1 MHPRHSELWHPG
13 VVLYELNP
21 LSFCDSNG
29 DGFGDIRGIISKLD
43 YLRGTTTALGV
54 GALSLMPIYSSPMAD
69 WGYDVADQTAI
80 DPRFGTMEDFDDL
93 AEGVHGRG
101 MRLVMDF
108 VALNTSITHP
118 WFEEARRSLDSEKRD
133 WYIWADSKNG
143 KLPNNWLSMC
153 GRSAWTL
160 DSITGQYYMH
170 TYLPEEP
177 DLNWRNPELRAE
189 MLKVMRFWLDKGVD
203 GFRIPGLISLL
214 KDRQLRDDPDNPDYK
229 EGESKPRDRYLRLHS
244 GGQLEVKDVAE
255 AFCSLIGHKPEEGV
269 LADIYLDAPALNQ
282 VFDVC
287 ARHPAHGSSHLD
299 LTALKWSV
307 ASFRSFID
315 EYEAMMG
322 QDAWPS
328 YTLGRADKHRLVSRF
343 GEDKSKLLGMM
354 QLTLRGMPVIYFGDE
369 LGLPDGKVPKEQAR
383 ALPELSDPNC
393 DLGHDYSRTPMPWNS
408 DREAGFTSG
417 TPWLP
422 IDGKA
427 RSLSVEI
434 QQAQPDSMLSMYKQ
448 LIHLRR
454 TSPALGSGEYRSIDT
469 GNDEVFGYLREH
481 EMQRYLVILN
491 FSSRS
496 QVVSF
501 HGRIGSWVAGTHTV
515 DGDGRQSTPAKIE
528 LTPYEG
534 RVFETRRET
543 FK

>member
-43 YLRGTTTALGV
+43 YLKGTSTALGV
-54 GALSLMPIYSSPMAD
+54 GALGLMPIYSSPMAD
-69 WGYDVADQTAI
+69 WGYDVADQKAI
-80 DPRFGTMEDFDDL
+80 DPRFGTMEDFEDL
-93 AEGVHGRG
+93 IDGVHARG

-108 VALNTSITHP
+108 VALNTSITHA
-118 WFEEARRSLDSEKRD
+118 WFEESCKSRDSDKRD
-133 WYIWADSKNG
+133 WYIWADPKDEG
-143 KLPNNWLSMC
+143 EPNNWLSMC
-153 GRSAWTL
+153 GGSAWTL
-160 DSITGQYYMH
+160 DEGTGQYYLH

-177 DLNWRNPELRAE
+177 DLNWRNPHVRDE
-189 MLKVMRFWLDKGVD
+189 MLKAMRFWIDKGVD
-203 GFRIPGLISLL
+203 GFRVPGLISLL
-214 KDRQLRDDPDNPDYK
+214 KDRQLRDDPDNPSYE
-229 EGESKPRDRYLRLHS
+229 EGKSKSQDRYLRLHS
-244 GGQLEVKDVAE
+244 GGQLEVKEVTE
-255 AFCSLIGHKPEEGV
+255 AFCDLLGHDPEEGI

-287 ARHPAHGSSHLD
+287 ERHSSHGVKHLD
-299 LTALKWSV
+299 LTSLRWSAV
-307 ASFRSFID
+307 NFRSFID
-315 EYEAMMG
+315 EYEASLDEG
-322 QDAWPS
+322 AWPS
-328 YTLGRADKHRLVSRF
+328 YMLGRPDKHRLVSRF
-343 GEDKSKLLGMM
+343 GEDRAKLLGMM
-354 QLTLRGMPVIYFGDE
+354 QLTLRGMPVVYFGDE

-383 ALPELSDPNC
+383 AMPELNDCEC

-422 IDGKA
+422 IDGVA
-427 RSLSVEI
+427 RNLNVEI
-434 QQAQPDSMLSMYKQ
+434 QESQPDSTLSLYRQ

-454 TSPALGSGEYRSIDT
+454 TSPALGTGGYRSIDT

-491 FSSRS
+491 FAGHKQTVR
-496 QVVSF
+496 F
-501 HGRIGSWVAGTHTV
+501 RGRIGAWVAGTHTV
-515 DGDGRQSTPAKIE
+515 DGDGRQSAPAEIVLE
-528 LTPYEG
+528 PYEG
-534 RVFETRRET
+534 RVYEARRET